1 MSALDQLDRSARTL
15 VREALLTPGGRNVL
29 RQALGLGPDATKAY
43 KTSPKNLPPG
53 AQIVYNGRDRIGKPS
68 APLYRNWADHGEWVR
83 AAVNVRKTQ
92 LSSAEWDIVPY
103 DTEAAPGD
111 VGVQRRIRE
120 LFEQPNDMVESFRSW
135 VEPIAEDTL
144 VLDAGCIEKERTL
157 GGEIYGL
164 HGVDGGKV
172 FVSTVWDGD
181 PDEYRYYW
189 MPVPTMSVP
198 FKNTDMVYI
207 MANPRTYT
215 VVGLSALET
224 LRRVIDAELSGS
236 EYNVRQ
242 VQNAAPDG
250 ILDLGEGARP
260 EQVEAFKS
268 YWLAEVAGRGA
279 LAFIGG
285 TKNAKFVPFRSTNRD
300 MQFLE
305 WQIYLVRKIC
315 AVMGLSPQDLGI
327 TFDINRAT
335 GDVQQELT
343 EDRGLRPFLALHQ
356 DFFTREIVW
365 DKSFGGRANNWAFR
379 FVRLNIKESTQKASI
394 NKLALAG
401 MPWLSINTARMDEG
415 RQPIGDPNDESNPYN
430 KLMANTPLGLVTLE
444 DIPTAKEITQPP
456 DTGSQSDGATAP
468 KTPASSGGKATKE

>member
-1 MSALDQLDRSARTL
+1 MSALDQLDRGARIL
-15 VREALLTPGGRNVL
+15 LREALLTPAGRNLV
-29 RQALGLGPDATKAY
+29 RDAIGMGVKSY
-43 KTSPKNLPPG
+43 KTSPKKIGPG
-53 AQIVYNGRDRIGKPS
+53 AQLILQGRDRLGKPS
-68 APLYRNWADHGEWVR
+68 APLYRNWAEHGEWVR
-83 AAVNVRKTQ
+83 AAINVRKGQ
-92 LSSAEWDIVPY
+92 VSSAEWDIVPY
-103 DTEAAPGD
+103 DKDLGPGD
-111 VGVQRRIRE
+111 KGIQKAIHE
-120 LFEQPNDMVESFRSW
+120 LFEQPNDQVESFRSW
-135 VEPIAEDTL
+135 IEPIVEDL
-144 VLDAGCIEKERTL
+144 IVLDAGVIEKERTF

-164 HGVDGGKV
+164 HGVDGGKI
-172 FVSTVWDGD
+172 FVSVSWDGD
-181 PDEYRYYW
+181 PDEPRYFW

-198 FKNTDMVYI
+198 FKNSDLVYI
-207 MANPRTYT
+207 MANPRTYS

-224 LRRVIDAELSGS
+224 LKRVIDAELSGS

-279 LAFIGG
+279 MAFIGG
-285 TKNAKFVPFRSTNRD
+285 TKNAKFVPFRPGNRD
-300 MQFLE
+300 MQFME
-305 WQIYLVRKIC
+305 WQIYLVRKLC
-315 AVMGLSPQDLGI
+315 AVMGLSPQDLGV

-335 GDVQQELT
+335 GEVQQEQT
-343 EDRGLRPFLALHQ
+343 EDRGLRPLLALHQ

-379 FVRLNIKESTQKASI
+379 FVRLNIKETTQKAGI

-415 RQPIGDPNDESNPYN
+415 RQPIGDPLDENNPFN

-444 DIPTAKEITQPP
+444 DIPTAKEITQKPA
-456 DTGSQSDGATAP
+456 DTGSQPSGAPAP
-468 KTPASSGGKATKE
+468 KAPAGSSGKAAKE